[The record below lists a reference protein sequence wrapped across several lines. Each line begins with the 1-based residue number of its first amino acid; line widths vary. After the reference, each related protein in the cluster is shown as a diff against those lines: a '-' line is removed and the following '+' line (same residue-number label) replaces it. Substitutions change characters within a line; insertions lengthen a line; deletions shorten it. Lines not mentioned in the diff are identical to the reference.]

1 MSAVVTFYK
10 FVALDE
16 LDALRDALEERASE
30 LGLCGT
36 VLLAEEGINGTL
48 SGSRAQLSRLVDW
61 LRERSAFT
69 DLLCKYSTSDPENT
83 VFHRLK
89 IRVKPEIVN
98 MGRPEVA
105 VVERTGTHVGPGQ
118 WHELLEDPDVVVI
131 DTRNDYEVA
140 IGTFPGALNPGTN
153 SFREFPGYVQA
164 HLDPVS
170 NPRVAMFCTGGV
182 RCEKASSYLL
192 EAGFQEVFQLDGGIL
207 NYLEQVSGEDN
218 RWQGECFVFDQRVSV
233 DDSLQQ
239 GSFSQCFACRR
250 ALTAEDLDAPDY
262 QYGIS
267 CTYCIN
273 DTDEQR
279 RAAFAERAR
288 QEALAHAR
296 GERHIGKT
304 MPKADQRNAGSS

>member
-1 MSAVVTFYK
+1 MNSVATFYK
-10 FVALDE
+10 FVLFDDLQAVRDSLEARAGE
-16 LDALRDALEERASE
+16 LE
-30 LGLCGT
+30 LCGT
-36 VLLAEEGINGTL
+36 VLLADEGINGTL
-48 SGSRAQLSRLVDW
+48 SGNREQLSELVDW
-61 LRERSAFT
+61 LREQPALA
-69 DLLCKYSTSDPENT
+69 DLLCKFSTADPDNP

-89 IRVKPEIVN
+89 IRIKPEIVN

-105 VVERTGTHVGPGQ
+105 VAERTGTHVGPAQ

-153 SFREFPGYVQA
+153 SFREFPDYVHSQ
-164 HLDPVS
+164 LDPNS

-182 RCEKASSYLL
+182 RCEKASAYLL
-192 EAGFQEVFQLDGGIL
+192 DAGFQEVFQLDGGIL
-207 NYLEQVSGEDN
+207 NYLEQVPAEDN

-233 DDSLQQ
+233 DESLQQ

-250 ALTAEDLDAPDY
+250 ALTAQDLESADY

-267 CTYCIN
+267 CPYCIN
-273 DTDEQR
+273 ETDEQR

-296 GERHIGKT
+296 GDRHIGKT
-304 MPKADQRNAGSS
+304 MPAFEPDRSSES